1 MSSTVRARTCPRA
14 GPPAS
19 VTRSTAARAA
29 CAPSAWTVSASSLF
43 EAKWKVREPTETSA
57 AAAIWR

>member
-1 MSSTVRARTCPRA
+1 M
-14 GPPAS
+14 
-19 VTRSTAARAA
+19 TRSTAARAA